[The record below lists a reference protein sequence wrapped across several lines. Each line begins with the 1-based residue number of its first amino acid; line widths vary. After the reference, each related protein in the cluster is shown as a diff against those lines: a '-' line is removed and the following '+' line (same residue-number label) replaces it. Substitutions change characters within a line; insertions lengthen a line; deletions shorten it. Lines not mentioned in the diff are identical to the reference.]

1 MYSKCFCFVFVWCP
15 CIVIDVSVQHNGG
28 FLPGIILLTQ
38 CYYRRGTRLKAT
50 SCHGTLGAREGTS
63 VIDDV
68 AMASE
73 AECEGEP
80 AVDGGKLFAGSSGS
94 GFDVGCTNYLGGT
107 GASSTA
113 AGGGYQAPSAP
124 LWGGGTN
131 PLACA
136 PISTAAAAHATGA
149 NTMRD
154 GTIMPQP
161 GLTPMASA
169 ADSGDGD
176 WPFLSPRLIGMAKTP
191 GDPVSVVPPAACST
205 TKTILSRFALG
216 VPPAHNL
223 QAWDPRPAQGAHEA
237 EEKRAKKQCQECGHV
252 WSVGLWK
259 GLHNGGSR
267 KQALDRCQ

>member
-1 MYSKCFCFVFVWCP
+1 MLLPSGNPFKC
-15 CIVIDVSVQHNGG
+15 
-28 FLPGIILLTQ
+28 
-38 CYYRRGTRLKAT
+38 A

-63 VIDDV
+63 AIDDV
-68 AMASE
+68 AKASE
-73 AECEGEP
+73 AGCEGET
-80 AVDGGKLFAGSSGS
+80 AVDGGELFARSSGP
-94 GFDVGCTNYLGGT
+94 GFDVGCTIFLGGT

-131 PLACA
+131 ALACA

-149 NTMRD
+149 NAMRD
-154 GTIMPQP
+154 GTIMPQL
-161 GLTPMASA
+161 GLTQMASA

-176 WPFLSPRLIGMAKTP
+176 WPFLWPRLTGMAKTP

-205 TKTILSRFALG
+205 TKTILPRFALG

-223 QAWDPRPAQGAHEA
+223 QAWNPRPAEGAHEA
-237 EEKRAKKQCQECGHV
+237 KGKRAKKQCQKCGHV

-259 GLHNGGSR
+259 ELHDGGSR
-267 KQALDRCQ
+267 KQALECRVPGGPNGQRRVPAFPNRKRGRFDKCDCAVCKEYL